1 MQTYFTT
8 MEESTT
14 AQTAKMEKVFSEQQ
28 QILAQKASEVSHLVS
43 ELKNLQDVKQT
54 MKNLLEAYREQNRL
68 LTAALNRQASNNGT
82 PLPVEQPPV
91 RLPKWLVGVSILVA
105 LSIVAAVALY
115 CLQSFHIIDL

>member
-1 MQTYFTT
+1 

-54 MKNLLEAYREQNRL
+54 MKSLLEAYREQNRL
-68 LTAALNRQASNNGT
+68 LTAALNRQASNGT